1 MNGAEM
7 VNLYD
12 RPNSTNREMR
22 NRFLAWHAGVDLSER
37 ILRKSQKG
45 AFFASAGDVR
55 VVRCCC
61 SVAYNAALVRSG
73 TTHPRHP
80 DRGAGE
86 KDYELA
92 VSLD

>member
-1 MNGAEM
+1 MGPRW
-7 VNLYD
+7 LIS
-12 RPNSTNREMR
+12 RPNFTNREMR
-22 NRFLAWHAGVDLSER
+22 NRFFASHSGVDRGER

-55 VVRCCC
+55 VVRCGC
-61 SVAYNAALVRSG
+61 SVVCNAALVRGG

-86 KDYELA
+86 KDCELA
-92 VSLD
+92 ISQS